1 MTTFIDKRNFL
12 LGAAAA
18 MAGLGFMAA
27 KQSQAVQ
34 LVNKPWREQLSP
46 REAMRQK
53 NFPNVPLIT
62 HEGKEVMFYDDLI
75 KDKKVAI
82 NMMYTSCNGICGPS
96 TRNIIE
102 ARELLGDF
110 GKDIHFYSISLTP
123 LHDDPAALR
132 AYMQRFGITS
142 EWTFLTGKPENVEL
156 VRRGLGFA
164 SSFGN
169 EDEDI
174 SSHAGMM
181 RVGNE
186 PMASWG
192 HVSTRING
200 RAAARMIRFEL
211 TA

>member
-34 LVNKPWREQLSP
+34 LVNKQWREQLSP

-62 HEGKEVMFYDDLI
+62 HEGKKVMFYDDLI
-75 KDKKVAI
+75 KDKKFAI
-82 NMMYTSCNGICGPS
+82 NMMYTACNGICGPS
-96 TRNIIE
+96 TSNIIA

-123 LHDDPAALR
+123 LQDDPAALR
-132 AYMQRFGITS
+132 AYMRRFDITS
-142 EWTFLTGKPENVEL
+142 DWTFLTGKPENVEL

-174 SSHAGMM
+174 SSHAGML

-186 PMASWG
+186 SMASWG
-192 HVSTRING
+192 HVSTRTNG

>member
-12 LGAAAA
+12 VGAAAA
-18 MAGLGFMAA
+18 FAGLGFLAA
-27 KQSQAVQ
+27 KQSLAVQ
-34 LVNKPWREQLSP
+34 MAGKQYQASQSP
-46 REAMRQK
+46 RDVLRQK
-53 NFPNVPLIT
+53 QFPDVPLVT
-62 HEGKEVMFYDDLI
+62 HEGKEVMFYDDLL

-132 AYMQRFGITS
+132 SYMKRFGITS

-174 SSHAGMM
+174 SSHAGML
-181 RVGNE
+181 RIGNE

-192 HVSTRING
+192 HASTMING